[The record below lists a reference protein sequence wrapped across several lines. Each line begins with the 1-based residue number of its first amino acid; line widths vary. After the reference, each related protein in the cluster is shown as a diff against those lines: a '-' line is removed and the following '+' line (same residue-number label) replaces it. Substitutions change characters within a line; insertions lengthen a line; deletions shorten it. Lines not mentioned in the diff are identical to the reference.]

1 MKKTACGDVIL
12 PLTLS
17 AKVGYLKVEGNSEA
31 DNHKLTEWQDEYQK
45 WVCYLLTLHGMGP
58 TYRKSGEE
66 NVRKQPWLFKKLQNL
81 PFSFKDFT
89 LINK

>member
-1 MKKTACGDVIL
+1 MDDEIQKLATELYHQKSVLIM
-12 PLTLS
+12 
-17 AKVGYLKVEGNSEA
+17 EA